1 MQNKLNEQL
10 IADYYLQH
18 RGELLS
24 FVAKSVAC
32 SHVAE
37 DIVQDVF
44 MRLLQTDKM
53 ITEVTLPAL
62 VYTISRHLIYDYHR
76 RRAHIV
82 KYESVLLNSSTNDD
96 VMTVYSSS
104 DMTEILERGMVKL
117 LSGSQ
122 RQVFSMNVFDGMKVG
137 TIAETLGENYKTVE
151 GRLGIA
157 RKKIRK
163 YMQYMMA

>member
-1 MQNKLNEQL
+1 
-10 IADYYLQH
+10 
-18 RGELLS
+18 
-24 FVAKSVAC
+24 
-32 SHVAE
+32 
-37 DIVQDVF
+37 
-44 MRLLQTDKM
+44 
-53 ITEVTLPAL
+53 
-62 VYTISRHLIYDYHR
+62 
-76 RRAHIV
+76 
-82 KYESVLLNSSTNDD
+82 
-96 VMTVYSSS
+96 MTVYSSS

-122 RQVFSMNVFDGMKVG
+122 RQVFCMNVFDGMKVG